1 MVSILESWTMKVTMM
16 VRSPACHTM
25 HGTENHDKSISISG
39 MKNVLLWELFD
50 NVPWDQ
56 KRVLLSVVLV
66 QFVYSQLTSF
76 FLYCC
81 PPFHGS
87 PAFLMDCARGR
98 VATTCV
104 ERS

>member
-1 MVSILESWTMKVTMM
+1 MKVMMM
-16 VRSPACHTM
+16 VRSLACHTM

-39 MKNVLLWELFD
+39 IKKCPPLGAVSIH
-50 NVPWDQ
+50 VPWDQ

-66 QFVYSQLTSF
+66 HFVYSQLTSF
-76 FLYCC
+76 SLYYCC

-87 PAFLMDCARGR
+87 PAFLMDYARGR